1 MYQTFDSEWYDFT
14 LFFLLSLNH
23 IVTLSVC
30 KVTTKQGLLRNFIW
44 LESWKTNSDRTR
56 SYIIGKQDWNWPT
69 HSPVIR
75 AQIELTSNLFNS
87 RFVPFDR
94 LSTVATS
101 KQLCYNHKLGENFF
115 FFTNIWNTVEPW
127 FSDRFGHSKKV
138 SLNRGLSLNL
148 CILCTKRQDWYS

>member
-1 MYQTFDSEWYDFT
+1 MILNDVISLRSQKAIVRLFNFNCILDIAIDFT

-115 FFTNIWNTVEPW
+115 FFTNIWNTE
-127 FSDRFGHSKKV
+127 K
-138 SLNRGLSLNL
+138 
-148 CILCTKRQDWYS
+148 